1 MCLAFSIRLPAAPS
15 HTFRIVSI
23 VPTFTDLWPITQNP
37 GFLSQLRLPSASHPD
52 LQIASIAPSLLT
64 IHGHVMVFFGILFL
78 IVFLWVTRRA
88 VLAGKWNVIH
98 YNVKVKRQVV
108 WSVEGA
114 G

>member
-64 IHGHVMVFFGILFL
+64 IHGHVIVFFGILFL
-78 IVFLWVTRRA
+78 IVFC
-88 VLAGKWNVIH
+88 G
-98 YNVKVKRQVV
+98 
-108 WSVEGA
+108 
-114 G
+114 